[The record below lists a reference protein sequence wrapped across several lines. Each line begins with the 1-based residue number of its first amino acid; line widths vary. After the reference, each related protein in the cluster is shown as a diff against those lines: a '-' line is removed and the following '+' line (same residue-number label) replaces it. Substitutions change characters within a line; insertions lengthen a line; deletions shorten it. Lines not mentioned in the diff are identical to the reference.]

1 MPVKLPTA
9 LTDSVLRPYVSPI
22 LPRPLLQA
30 CYRCS
35 VLLPA
40 NQPLPRRLHPL
51 RTLTTTPVL
60 SKKGGKQESKRTV
73 PLNAEKTKGLDPFDF
88 SDLEAAV
95 ARAHERLKH
104 DLSKIKA
111 GGKDPEVIE
120 NVRVRLTKGE
130 KQTEKLGDVA
140 SVVPR
145 GRNVAVLVG
154 EKDVSIS
161 FAAFWILGD

>member
-1 MPVKLPTA
+1 MRVKLPTV
-9 LTDSVLRPYVSPI
+9 LTDSVLRPYTAPI
-22 LPRPLLQA
+22 LPCPLLQA
-30 CYRCS
+30 CSRCN
-35 VLLPA
+35 LPT
-40 NQPLPRRLHPL
+40 NRPLPHRPHPL
-51 RTLTTTPVL
+51 RTLTTTPPF

-95 ARAHERLKH
+95 SRAHEHLKY
-104 DLSKIKA
+104 DLSRIKA

-130 KQTEKLGDVA
+130 KQMVKLGDVA
-140 SVVPR
+140 SAVSR

-161 FAAFWILGD
+161 FACLFGVLVT